1 MHSIEEVEK
10 IILELKEKI
19 PQMQSQL
26 NQAEGYKQALFD
38 MQKAEEYLT
47 KKGLASVEKRAGR
60 ATENGI
66 VESYIHTGGRIGA
79 LVQLSCETD
88 FVARTDEFSECAK
101 EIAMQV
107 AAMNPSSISKN
118 IPKQIVWRDSTSP
131 IITKPPSILSSGI
144 VFLASKMLSHFGL
157 DLRW

>member
-1 MHSIEEVEK
+1 MAEITAKLIKELRDNTGAGIMDAK
-10 IILELKEKI
+10 KALED
-19 PQMQSQL
+19 SQ
-26 NQAEGYKQALFD
+26 GD

-101 EIAMQV
+101 EIA
-107 AAMNPSSISKN
+107 NSSLDDFFNLFECLLHRGSLHISCLS
-118 IPKQIVWRDSTSP
+118 RSSP
-131 IITKPPSILSSGI
+131 
-144 VFLASKMLSHFGL
+144 
-157 DLRW
+157 